1 MSTVLLTGG
10 AGFIG
15 SHLAK
20 RLIRD
25 GYSVVC
31 IDNLLTGS
39 IDNIKDL
46 LGKGQFHFIQA
57 DVTTFTAKQLVDVQ
71 KIDFVFHLASP
82 ASPNAHS
89 PRSYLA
95 YPMETLLVNSQ
106 GTKNML
112 DLAQSFS
119 AKFLFTSS
127 SEIYGDPLVS
137 PQKESYFGNVNPN
150 GVRSVYDEGK
160 RFGEAITMAYVRKYN
175 LDARVVRIFNTY
187 GPFMQP
193 DDGRV
198 VSNFIT
204 QALEK
209 KPLTVF
215 GDGSQTR
222 SFCFVDDMVEGIIR
236 AMFTKGTKGEVFNL
250 GNPDE
255 RTISELAKLILKL
268 TNSSS
273 QIVYEKLPVD
283 DPRRRNPDI
292 TKARNYLHWSPKVSL
307 EEGLQKTINFF
318 RT

>member
-1 MSTVLLTGG
+1 
-10 AGFIG
+10 
-15 SHLAK
+15 
-20 RLIRD
+20 
-25 GYSVVC
+25 VC

-46 LGKGQFHFIQA
+46 LCKGQFHFIQA